1 MLIYELG
8 EHLGGDPEPEER
20 EEPVEEEEVQA

>member
-20 EEPVEEEEVQA
+20 EEPVEEEVSE